1 MTTRSKVLIFWTLL
15 GLFAAA
21 PLILGGISIGAE
33 KLGIFHKH
41 EFWLAMAWAPFLIF
55 YTVPISAVIGIIG
68 AIVSAVALN
77 RSSRI
82 DRDNQEMS
90 DHNNV

>member
-15 GLFAAA
+15 GLFAVA
-21 PLILGGISIGAE
+21 PLILGSISIGAE

-41 EFWLAMAWAPFLIF
+41 EIWLAMAWAPFLIF
-55 YTVPISAVIGIIG
+55 YTVPISVVIGIIG

-77 RSSRI
+77 RSSRV
-82 DRDNQEMS
+82 DRDKK
-90 DHNNV
+90 